1 MQACRTEQNRPF
13 GHWPR
18 GRVIALLLLAAML
31 VNPVLAIA
39 QERVALVIGVG
50 AYQNVGQLAN
60 PPNDARL
67 IAEALKKLSFDTQVV
82 VDPTYE
88 DMKHALRDFGLRLAP
103 AKVALFFYAGHGVQ
117 VAGRNYL
124 LPVNAALT
132 REQDLRYEA
141 FDVQAVLEEMD
152 GPGRVNLIFLDACRN
167 DPQLARSLAMHM
179 GSRGGLVGRGLAGID
194 TNRASTLI
202 AFATAPGEVAA
213 DGSGVDSP
221 FTTALAQ
228 HIGTAGLDVRQMLT
242 RVRADVKAATGNVQ
256 VPWVNESLDA
266 DFYFVPATAP
276 AVAPPAVPAVAP
288 PPAAAAPPPAASS
301 GVTAEMMFWQS
312 IETNGGG
319 PEFQAYLQQFPN
331 GTFAPLAR
339 ARLAAVASARPVERP
354 VEKLAVAP
362 PQDCDRLAQPSYN
375 ALGRGQTF
383 VSGVEFDKLDTN
395 AVLNACDRAI
405 GDFPD
410 EVRFQLWRGRALV
423 KLGRDADAVT
433 LFRRYSD
440 QGNAIAQA
448 TLGVMYNLGRG
459 VPNDPG
465 EAVRLFRL
473 AADRGLPLA
482 QANLAEMYQMGRGVK
497 QDSYEAAR
505 LLRLASDQG
514 FALAQ
519 TNLGWM
525 SQYGKGIPTNAVEAV
540 RFYRLAADQG
550 FSRGQASLATM
561 YYLGNGVS
569 QNYNEATRLFRIAAA
584 QGDAQAQNGL
594 GFMNR
599 YGNGMPQN
607 YYEAVRLFRLAADQG
622 LPEGQ
627 LNLGIMYYGGLGVAS
642 NRAEGIRL
650 LRLAARQGNELA
662 QKNLRDIHQNW

>member
-1 MQACRTEQNRPF
+1 MHARRTEQTRPF
-13 GHWPR
+13 RHALR
-18 GRVIALLLLAAML
+18 GRVIALLLLAAIL
-31 VNPVLAIA
+31 LNPVLAIA
-39 QERVALVIGVG
+39 QERVALVVGVG
-50 AYQNVGQLAN
+50 AYQNVSKLAN

-124 LPVNAALT
+124 LPVNAKLV

-141 FDVQAVLEEMD
+141 FDMQAVLEEMD

-179 GSRGGLVGRGLAGID
+179 GSRSALVGRGLAGID

-202 AFATAPGEVAA
+202 AFATAPGEIAA
-213 DGSGVDSP
+213 DGSGADSP
-221 FTTALAQ
+221 FSTALAQ

-276 AVAPPAVPAVAP
+276 AVAPPAVPAVVSP
-288 PPAAAAPPPAASS
+288 TPSAAS

-339 ARLAAVASARPVERP
+339 ARLAAVASARPVPRP
-354 VEKLAVAP
+354 AEKLAVAP

-375 ALGRGQTF
+375 ALGRGLTF
-383 VSGVEFDKLDTN
+383 VSGVEFEKLDTS

-423 KLGRDADAVT
+423 KLGRDAEAAT

-440 QGNAIAQA
+440 QGNAVAQA

-459 VPNDPG
+459 VPNDPA

-473 AADRGLPLA
+473 AVDRGLPMA
-482 QANLAEMYQMGRGVK
+482 QANLAEMYQMGRGVS
-497 QDSYEAAR
+497 QDSDEAAR
-505 LLRLASDQG
+505 LLRLAADQG
-514 FALAQ
+514 YALAQ
-519 TNLGWM
+519 TSLGWM
-525 SQYGKGIPTNAVEAV
+525 HQYGKGIPTNAAEAV
-540 RFYRLAADQG
+540 RWYRLASDQG
-550 FSRGQASLATM
+550 FTRGQASLATM
-561 YYLGNGVS
+561 YYLGSGVS
-569 QNYNEATRLFRIAAA
+569 QNYNEAARLFRIAAD
-584 QGDAQAQNGL
+584 QGDSQAQNGL
-594 GFMNR
+594 GFMYR

-607 YYEAVRLFRLAADQG
+607 YNEAVRFFRLAADQG
-622 LPEGQ
+622 LADGQ
-627 LNLGIMYYGGLGVAS
+627 LNLGIMYYNGWGVAA

-650 LRLAARQGNELA
+650 ARLAARQGNELA
-662 QKNLRDIHQNW
+662 QKTLRDIHQTW

>member
-1 MQACRTEQNRPF
+1 MHARRTEQTRPF
-13 GHWPR
+13 RHALR
-18 GRVIALLLLAAML
+18 GRVIALLLLAAIL
-31 VNPVLAIA
+31 LNPVLAIA
-39 QERVALVIGVG
+39 QERVALVVGVG
-50 AYQNVGQLAN
+50 AYQNVGKLAN

-124 LPVNAALT
+124 LPVNAKLV

-141 FDVQAVLEEMD
+141 FDMQAVLEEMD

-179 GSRGGLVGRGLAGID
+179 GSRSALVGRGLAGID

-202 AFATAPGEVAA
+202 AFATAPGEIAA
-213 DGSGVDSP
+213 DGSGADSP
-221 FTTALAQ
+221 FSTALAQ

-242 RVRADVKAATGNVQ
+242 RVRADVKAATANVQ

-276 AVAPPAVPAVAP
+276 AVAPPAVPAVVP
-288 PPAAAAPPPAASS
+288 PTPSAAS

-339 ARLAAVASARPVERP
+339 ARLAAVASARPVP
-354 VEKLAVAP
+354 LPAEKLAVAP

-375 ALGRGQTF
+375 ALGRGLTL
-383 VSGVEFDKLDTN
+383 VSGVEFEKLDTS

-423 KLGRDADAVT
+423 KLGRDAEAAT

-440 QGNAIAQA
+440 QGNAVAQA
-448 TLGVMYNLGRG
+448 TLGVMYSLGRG
-459 VPNDPG
+459 VPNDPA
-465 EAVRLFRL
+465 EAVRLYRL
-473 AADRGLPLA
+473 AVDRGLPMA
-482 QANLAEMYQMGRGVK
+482 QANLAEMYQMGRGVS
-497 QDSYEAAR
+497 QDSDEAAR
-505 LLRLASDQG
+505 LLRLAADQG
-514 FALAQ
+514 YALAQ
-519 TNLGWM
+519 TSLGWM
-525 SQYGKGIPTNAVEAV
+525 NQYGKGIPTNAAEAV
-540 RFYRLAADQG
+540 RWYRLASDQG

-561 YYLGNGVS
+561 YYLGSGVS
-569 QNYNEATRLFRIAAA
+569 QNYNEAARLFRIAADR
-584 QGDAQAQNGL
+584 GDSQAQNGL
-594 GFMNR
+594 GFMYR
-599 YGNGMPQN
+599 YGNGMSQN
-607 YYEAVRLFRLAADQG
+607 YNEAVRLFRLAADQG
-622 LPEGQ
+622 LADGQ
-627 LNLGIMYYGGLGVAS
+627 LNLGFMYYNGWGVAA

-650 LRLAARQGNELA
+650 ARLAARQGNELA
-662 QKNLRDIHQNW
+662 QKTLRDIHQTW

>member
-1 MQACRTEQNRPF
+1 MHARRTEQTRPF
-13 GHWPR
+13 RHALRGH
-18 GRVIALLLLAAML
+18 VIALLLLAAIL
-31 VNPVLAIA
+31 LNPVLAIA
-39 QERVALVIGVG
+39 QERVALVVGVG
-50 AYQNVGQLAN
+50 AYQNVSKLAN

-124 LPVNAALT
+124 LPVNAKLV

-141 FDVQAVLEEMD
+141 FDMQAVLEEMD

-179 GSRGGLVGRGLAGID
+179 GSRSALVGRGLAGID

-202 AFATAPGEVAA
+202 AFATAPGEIAA
-213 DGSGVDSP
+213 DGSGADSP
-221 FTTALAQ
+221 FSTALAQ

-276 AVAPPAVPAVAP
+276 AVAPPAVPAVVSP
-288 PPAAAAPPPAASS
+288 TPSAAS

-339 ARLAAVASARPVERP
+339 ARLAAVASARPVPRP
-354 VEKLAVAP
+354 AEKLAVAP

-375 ALGRGQTF
+375 ALGRGLTF
-383 VSGVEFDKLDTN
+383 VSGVEFEKLDTS

-423 KLGRDADAVT
+423 KLGRDAEAAT

-440 QGNAIAQA
+440 QGNAVAQA
-448 TLGVMYNLGRG
+448 TLGVMYSLGRG
-459 VPNDPG
+459 VPNDPA

-473 AADRGLPLA
+473 AVDRGLPMA
-482 QANLAEMYQMGRGVK
+482 QANLAEMYQMGRGVS
-497 QDSYEAAR
+497 QDSDEAAR
-505 LLRLASDQG
+505 LLRLAADQG
-514 FALAQ
+514 YALAQ
-519 TNLGWM
+519 TSLGWM
-525 SQYGKGIPTNAVEAV
+525 NQYGKGIPTNAAEAV
-540 RFYRLAADQG
+540 RWYRLASDQG

-561 YYLGNGVS
+561 YYLGSGVS
-569 QNYNEATRLFRIAAA
+569 QNYNEAARLFRIAADR
-584 QGDAQAQNGL
+584 GDSQAQNGL
-594 GFMNR
+594 GFMYR

-607 YYEAVRLFRLAADQG
+607 YNEAVRFFRLAADQG
-622 LPEGQ
+622 LADGQ
-627 LNLGIMYYGGLGVAS
+627 LNLGIMYYNGWGVAA

-650 LRLAARQGNELA
+650 ARLAARQGNELA
-662 QKNLRDIHQNW
+662 QKTLRDIHQTW

>member
-1 MQACRTEQNRPF
+1 MHARRTEQTRPF
-13 GHWPR
+13 RHALRGH
-18 GRVIALLLLAAML
+18 VIALLLLAAIL
-31 VNPVLAIA
+31 LNPVLAIA
-39 QERVALVIGVG
+39 QERVALVVGVG
-50 AYQNVGQLAN
+50 AYQNVSKLAN

-67 IAEALKKLSFDTQVV
+67 IAEVLKKLSFDTQVV
-82 VDPTYE
+82 VDPTYD

-124 LPVNAALT
+124 LPVNAKLV

-141 FDVQAVLEEMD
+141 FDMQAVLEEMD

-179 GSRGGLVGRGLAGID
+179 GSRSALVGRGLAGID

-202 AFATAPGEVAA
+202 AFATAPGEIAA
-213 DGSGVDSP
+213 DGSGADSP
-221 FTTALAQ
+221 FSTALAQ

-276 AVAPPAVPAVAP
+276 AVAPPAVPAVVSP
-288 PPAAAAPPPAASS
+288 TPSAAS

-339 ARLAAVASARPVERP
+339 ARLAAVASARPVPRP
-354 VEKLAVAP
+354 AEKLAVAP

-375 ALGRGQTF
+375 ALGRGLTF
-383 VSGVEFDKLDTN
+383 VSGVEFEKLDTS

-423 KLGRDADAVT
+423 KLGRDAEAAT

-440 QGNAIAQA
+440 QGNAVAQA

-459 VPNDPG
+459 VPNDPA

-473 AADRGLPLA
+473 AVDRGLPMA
-482 QANLAEMYQMGRGVK
+482 QANLAEMYQMGRGVS
-497 QDSYEAAR
+497 QDSDEAAR
-505 LLRLASDQG
+505 LLRLAADQG
-514 FALAQ
+514 YALAQ
-519 TNLGWM
+519 TSLGWM
-525 SQYGKGIPTNAVEAV
+525 HQYGKGIPTNAAEAV
-540 RFYRLAADQG
+540 RWYRLASDQG
-550 FSRGQASLATM
+550 FTRGQASLAAM
-561 YYLGNGVS
+561 YYLGTGVT
-569 QNYNEATRLFRIAAA
+569 QNYYEAARLFRIAAD
-584 QGDAQAQNGL
+584 QGDSQAQNGL
-594 GFMNR
+594 GFMYR

-607 YYEAVRLFRLAADQG
+607 YNEAVRFFRLAADQG
-622 LPEGQ
+622 LADGQ
-627 LNLGIMYYGGLGVAS
+627 LNLGIMYYNGWGVAA

-650 LRLAARQGNELA
+650 ARLAARQGNELA
-662 QKNLRDIHQNW
+662 QKTLRDIHQTW

>member
-1 MQACRTEQNRPF
+1 MHARRTEQTRPF
-13 GHWPR
+13 RHALRGH
-18 GRVIALLLLAAML
+18 VIALLLLAAIL
-31 VNPVLAIA
+31 LNPVLAIA
-39 QERVALVIGVG
+39 QERVALVVGVG
-50 AYQNVGQLAN
+50 AYQNVSKLAN

-124 LPVNAALT
+124 LPVNAKLV

-141 FDVQAVLEEMD
+141 FDMQAVLEEMD

-179 GSRGGLVGRGLAGID
+179 GSRSALVGRGLAGID

-202 AFATAPGEVAA
+202 AFATAPGEIAA
-213 DGSGVDSP
+213 DGSGADSP
-221 FTTALAQ
+221 FSTALAQ

-276 AVAPPAVPAVAP
+276 AVAPPAVPAVVSP
-288 PPAAAAPPPAASS
+288 TPSAAS

-339 ARLAAVASARPVERP
+339 ARLAAVASARPVPRP
-354 VEKLAVAP
+354 AEKLAVAP

-375 ALGRGQTF
+375 ALGRGLTF
-383 VSGVEFDKLDTN
+383 VSGVEFEKLDTS

-423 KLGRDADAVT
+423 KLGRDAEAAT

-440 QGNAIAQA
+440 QGNAVAQA
-448 TLGVMYNLGRG
+448 TLGVMYSLGRG
-459 VPNDPG
+459 VPNDPA

-473 AADRGLPLA
+473 AVDRGLPMA
-482 QANLAEMYQMGRGVK
+482 QANLAEMYQMGRGVS
-497 QDSYEAAR
+497 QDSDEAAR
-505 LLRLASDQG
+505 LLRLAADQG
-514 FALAQ
+514 YALAQ
-519 TNLGWM
+519 TSLGWM
-525 SQYGKGIPTNAVEAV
+525 NQYGKGIPTNAAEAV
-540 RFYRLAADQG
+540 RWYRLASDQG

-561 YYLGNGVS
+561 YYLGSGVS
-569 QNYNEATRLFRIAAA
+569 QNYNEAARLFRIAADR
-584 QGDAQAQNGL
+584 GDSQAQNGL
-594 GFMNR
+594 GFMYR
-599 YGNGMPQN
+599 YGNGMSQN
-607 YYEAVRLFRLAADQG
+607 YNEAVRLFRLAADQG
-622 LPEGQ
+622 LADGQ
-627 LNLGIMYYGGLGVAS
+627 LNLGFMYYNGWGVAA

-650 LRLAARQGNELA
+650 ARLAARQGNELA
-662 QKNLRDIHQNW
+662 QKTLRDIHQTW

>member
-1 MQACRTEQNRPF
+1 MHARRTEQTRPF
-13 GHWPR
+13 RHALRGH
-18 GRVIALLLLAAML
+18 VIALLLLAAIL
-31 VNPVLAIA
+31 LNPVLAIA
-39 QERVALVIGVG
+39 QERVALVVGVG
-50 AYQNVGQLAN
+50 AYQNVSKLAN

-124 LPVNAALT
+124 LPVNAKLV

-141 FDVQAVLEEMD
+141 FDMQAVLEEMD

-179 GSRGGLVGRGLAGID
+179 GSRSALVGRGLAGID

-202 AFATAPGEVAA
+202 AFATAPGEIAA
-213 DGSGVDSP
+213 DGSGADSP
-221 FTTALAQ
+221 FSTALAQ

-276 AVAPPAVPAVAP
+276 AVAPPAVPAVVSP
-288 PPAAAAPPPAASS
+288 TPSAAS

-339 ARLAAVASARPVERP
+339 ARLAAVASARPVPRP
-354 VEKLAVAP
+354 AEKLAVAP

-375 ALGRGQTF
+375 ALGRGLTF
-383 VSGVEFDKLDTN
+383 VSGVEFEKLDTS

-423 KLGRDADAVT
+423 KLGRDAEAAT

-440 QGNAIAQA
+440 QGNAVAQA
-448 TLGVMYNLGRG
+448 TLGVMYSLGRG
-459 VPNDPG
+459 VPNDPA

-473 AADRGLPLA
+473 AVDRGLPMA
-482 QANLAEMYQMGRGVK
+482 QSNLAEMYQMGRGVS
-497 QDSYEAAR
+497 QDSDEAAR
-505 LLRLASDQG
+505 LLRLAADQG
-514 FALAQ
+514 YALAQ
-519 TNLGWM
+519 TSLGWM
-525 SQYGKGIPTNAVEAV
+525 NQYGKGIPTNAAEAV
-540 RFYRLAADQG
+540 RWYRLASDQG

-561 YYLGNGVS
+561 YYLGSGVS
-569 QNYNEATRLFRIAAA
+569 QNYNEAARLFRIAADR
-584 QGDAQAQNGL
+584 GDSQAQNGL
-594 GFMNR
+594 GFMYR
-599 YGNGMPQN
+599 YGNGMSQN
-607 YYEAVRLFRLAADQG
+607 YNEAVRLFRLAADQG
-622 LPEGQ
+622 LADGQ
-627 LNLGIMYYGGLGVAS
+627 LNLGFMYYNGWGVAA

-650 LRLAARQGNELA
+650 ARLAARQGNELA
-662 QKNLRDIHQNW
+662 QKTLRDIHQTW

>member
-1 MQACRTEQNRPF
+1 MHARRTEQTRPF
-13 GHWPR
+13 RHALR
-18 GRVIALLLLAAML
+18 GRVIALLLLAAIL
-31 VNPVLAIA
+31 LNPVLAIA
-39 QERVALVIGVG
+39 QERVALVVGVG
-50 AYQNVGQLAN
+50 AYQNVSKLAN

-124 LPVNAALT
+124 LPVNAKLV

-141 FDVQAVLEEMD
+141 FDMQAVLEEMD

-179 GSRGGLVGRGLAGID
+179 GSRSALVGRGLAGID

-202 AFATAPGEVAA
+202 AFATAPGEIAA
-213 DGSGVDSP
+213 DGSGADSP
-221 FTTALAQ
+221 FSTALAQ

-276 AVAPPAVPAVAP
+276 AVAPPAVPAVVSP
-288 PPAAAAPPPAASS
+288 TPSAAS

-339 ARLAAVASARPVERP
+339 ARLAAVASARPVPRP
-354 VEKLAVAP
+354 AEKLAVAP

-375 ALGRGQTF
+375 ALGRGLTF
-383 VSGVEFDKLDTN
+383 VSGVEFEKLDTS

-423 KLGRDADAVT
+423 KLGRDAEAAT

-440 QGNAIAQA
+440 QGNAVAQA

-459 VPNDPG
+459 VPNDPA

-473 AADRGLPLA
+473 AVDRGLPMA
-482 QANLAEMYQMGRGVK
+482 QANLAEMYQMGRGVS
-497 QDSYEAAR
+497 QDSDEAAR
-505 LLRLASDQG
+505 LLRLAADQG
-514 FALAQ
+514 YALAQ
-519 TNLGWM
+519 TSLGWM
-525 SQYGKGIPTNAVEAV
+525 HQYGKGIPTNAAEAV
-540 RFYRLAADQG
+540 RWYRLASDQG
-550 FSRGQASLATM
+550 FTRGQASLATM
-561 YYLGNGVS
+561 YYLGSGVT
-569 QNYNEATRLFRIAAA
+569 QNYNEAARLFRIAAD
-584 QGDAQAQNGL
+584 QGDSQAQNGL
-594 GFMNR
+594 GFMYR

-607 YYEAVRLFRLAADQG
+607 YNEAVRLFRLAADQG
-622 LPEGQ
+622 LADGQ
-627 LNLGIMYYGGLGVAS
+627 LNLGFMYYNGWGVAA

-650 LRLAARQGNELA
+650 ARLAARQGNELA
-662 QKNLRDIHQNW
+662 QKTLRDIHQTW

>member
-1 MQACRTEQNRPF
+1 MHARRTEQTRPF
-13 GHWPR
+13 RHALR
-18 GRVIALLLLAAML
+18 GRVIALLLLAAIL
-31 VNPVLAIA
+31 LNPVLAIA
-39 QERVALVIGVG
+39 QERVALVVGVG
-50 AYQNVGQLAN
+50 AYQNVSKLAN

-124 LPVNAALT
+124 LPVNAKLV

-141 FDVQAVLEEMD
+141 FDMQAVLEEMD

-179 GSRGGLVGRGLAGID
+179 GSRSALVGRGLAGID

-202 AFATAPGEVAA
+202 AFATAPGEIAA
-213 DGSGVDSP
+213 DGSGADSP
-221 FTTALAQ
+221 FSTALAQ

-276 AVAPPAVPAVAP
+276 AVAPPAVPAVVSP
-288 PPAAAAPPPAASS
+288 TPSAAS

-339 ARLAAVASARPVERP
+339 ARLAAVASARPVPRP
-354 VEKLAVAP
+354 AEKLAVAP

-375 ALGRGQTF
+375 ALGRGLTF
-383 VSGVEFDKLDTN
+383 VSGVEFEKLDTS

-423 KLGRDADAVT
+423 KLGRDAEAAT

-440 QGNAIAQA
+440 QGNAVAQA

-459 VPNDPG
+459 VPNDPA

-473 AADRGLPLA
+473 AVDRGLPMA
-482 QANLAEMYQMGRGVK
+482 QANLAEMYQMGRGVS
-497 QDSYEAAR
+497 QDSDEAAR
-505 LLRLASDQG
+505 LLRLAADQG
-514 FALAQ
+514 YALAQ
-519 TNLGWM
+519 TSLGWM
-525 SQYGKGIPTNAVEAV
+525 HQYGKGIPTNAAEAV
-540 RFYRLAADQG
+540 RWYRLASDQG
-550 FSRGQASLATM
+550 FTRGQASLAAM
-561 YYLGNGVS
+561 YYLGTGVT
-569 QNYNEATRLFRIAAA
+569 QNYNEAARLFRIAAD
-584 QGDAQAQNGL
+584 QGDSQAQNGL
-594 GFMNR
+594 GFMYR

-607 YYEAVRLFRLAADQG
+607 YNEAVRFFRLAADQG
-622 LPEGQ
+622 LADGQ
-627 LNLGIMYYGGLGVAS
+627 LNLGFMYYNGWGVAA

-650 LRLAARQGNELA
+650 ARLAARQGNELA
-662 QKNLRDIHQNW
+662 QKTLRDIHQTW

>member
-1 MQACRTEQNRPF
+1 MHARRTEQTRPF
-13 GHWPR
+13 RHALR
-18 GRVIALLLLAAML
+18 GRVIALLLLAAIL
-31 VNPVLAIA
+31 LNPVLAIA
-39 QERVALVIGVG
+39 QERVALVVGVG
-50 AYQNVGQLAN
+50 AYQNVSKLAN

-124 LPVNAALT
+124 LPVNAKLV

-141 FDVQAVLEEMD
+141 FDMQAVLEEMD

-179 GSRGGLVGRGLAGID
+179 GSRSALVGRGLAGID

-202 AFATAPGEVAA
+202 AFATAPGEIAA
-213 DGSGVDSP
+213 DGSGADSP
-221 FTTALAQ
+221 FSTALAQ

-276 AVAPPAVPAVAP
+276 AVAPPAVPAVVSP
-288 PPAAAAPPPAASS
+288 TPSAAS

-339 ARLAAVASARPVERP
+339 ARLAAVASARPVPRP
-354 VEKLAVAP
+354 AEKLAVAP

-375 ALGRGQTF
+375 ALGRGLTF
-383 VSGVEFDKLDTN
+383 VSGVEFEKLDTS

-423 KLGRDADAVT
+423 KLGRDAEAAT

-440 QGNAIAQA
+440 QGNAVAQA

-459 VPNDPG
+459 VPNDPA

-473 AADRGLPLA
+473 AVDRGLPMA
-482 QANLAEMYQMGRGVK
+482 QANLAEMYQMGRGVS
-497 QDSYEAAR
+497 QDSDEAAR
-505 LLRLASDQG
+505 LLRLAADQG
-514 FALAQ
+514 YALAQ
-519 TNLGWM
+519 TSLGWM
-525 SQYGKGIPTNAVEAV
+525 HQYGKGIPTNAAEAV
-540 RFYRLAADQG
+540 RWYRLASDQG
-550 FSRGQASLATM
+550 FTRGQASLAAM
-561 YYLGNGVS
+561 YYLGTGVT
-569 QNYNEATRLFRIAAA
+569 QNYNEAARLFRIAAD
-584 QGDAQAQNGL
+584 QGDSQAQNGL
-594 GFMNR
+594 GFMYR

-607 YYEAVRLFRLAADQG
+607 YNEAVRLFRLAADQG
-622 LPEGQ
+622 LADGQ
-627 LNLGIMYYGGLGVAS
+627 LNLGFMYYNGWGVAA

-650 LRLAARQGNELA
+650 ARLAARQGNELA
-662 QKNLRDIHQNW
+662 QKTLRDIHQTW

>member
-1 MQACRTEQNRPF
+1 MHARRTEQTRPF
-13 GHWPR
+13 RHALR
-18 GRVIALLLLAAML
+18 GRVIALLLLAAIL
-31 VNPVLAIA
+31 LNPVLAIA
-39 QERVALVIGVG
+39 QERVALVVGVG
-50 AYQNVGQLAN
+50 AYQNVSKLAN

-124 LPVNAALT
+124 LPVNTKLV

-141 FDVQAVLEEMD
+141 FDMQAVLEEMD

-179 GSRGGLVGRGLAGID
+179 GSRSALVGRGLAGID

-202 AFATAPGEVAA
+202 AFATAPGEIAA
-213 DGSGVDSP
+213 DGSGADSP
-221 FTTALAQ
+221 FSTALAQ

-276 AVAPPAVPAVAP
+276 AVAPPAVPAVVSP
-288 PPAAAAPPPAASS
+288 TPSAAS

-339 ARLAAVASARPVERP
+339 ARLAAVASARPVPRP
-354 VEKLAVAP
+354 AEKLAVAP

-375 ALGRGQTF
+375 ALGRGLTF
-383 VSGVEFDKLDTN
+383 VSGVEFEKLDTS

-423 KLGRDADAVT
+423 KLGRDAEAAT

-440 QGNAIAQA
+440 QGNAVAQA

-459 VPNDPG
+459 VPNDPA

-473 AADRGLPLA
+473 AVDRGLPMA
-482 QANLAEMYQMGRGVK
+482 QANLAEMYQMGRGVS
-497 QDSYEAAR
+497 QDSDEAAR
-505 LLRLASDQG
+505 LLRLAADQG
-514 FALAQ
+514 YALAQ
-519 TNLGWM
+519 TSLGWM
-525 SQYGKGIPTNAVEAV
+525 HQYGKGIPTNAAEAV
-540 RFYRLAADQG
+540 RWYRLASDQG
-550 FSRGQASLATM
+550 FTRGQASLATM
-561 YYLGNGVS
+561 YYLGSGVS
-569 QNYNEATRLFRIAAA
+569 QNYNEAARLFRIAAD
-584 QGDAQAQNGL
+584 QGDSQAQNGL
-594 GFMNR
+594 GFMYR

-607 YYEAVRLFRLAADQG
+607 YNEAVRLFRLAADQG
-622 LPEGQ
+622 LADGQ
-627 LNLGIMYYGGLGVAS
+627 LNLGFMYYNGWGVAA

-650 LRLAARQGNELA
+650 ARLAARQGNELA
-662 QKNLRDIHQNW
+662 QKTLRDIHQTW